1 MAKASSAA
9 QTAPVYQIKIVLMGS
24 DPEIWRRF
32 CVRSTIRLSRL
43 HDVVQV
49 VMGWTDSHLHAF
61 HVGKDTYQVPFPGFD
76 DMSFSPSARRSHDEG
91 KFTLG
96 DLLQRPRQK
105 LVYEY
110 DFGDSWQHG
119 LILEKVLPA
128 DPELKSALCLAGE
141 NACPPEDTGGLYGY
155 YHMLEALADPKHRDH
170 GHFLEWIDGSIAPKA
185 FDLAGVNRI
194 LKKIKG

>member
-61 HVGKDTYQVPFPGFD
+61 HVGKGTYQFVPWV
-76 DMSFSPSARRSHDEG
+76 
-91 KFTLG
+91 
-96 DLLQRPRQK
+96 Q
-105 LVYEY
+105 
-110 DFGDSWQHG
+110 
-119 LILEKVLPA
+119 
-128 DPELKSALCLAGE
+128 
-141 NACPPEDTGGLYGY
+141 
-155 YHMLEALADPKHRDH
+155 
-170 GHFLEWIDGSIAPKA
+170 
-185 FDLAGVNRI
+185 
-194 LKKIKG
+194 

>member
-1 MAKASSAA
+1 MAKVSSAA
-9 QTAPVYQIKIVLMGS
+9 QTAPVYQIKVVLMGS

-61 HVGKDTYQVPFPGFD
+61 HAGKDTYQVPFPGFD
-76 DMSFSPSARRSHDEG
+76 DMSFSMSKHRSHDER

-110 DFGDSWQHG
+110 DFGDSWHHG

-128 DPELKSALCLAGE
+128 DPELKAALCLAGE
-141 NACPPEDTGGLYGY
+141 NGCPLEDTGGLYGY
-155 YHMLEALADPKHRDH
+155 YHMLEALADPKHKDH
-170 GHFLEWIDGSIAPKA
+170 GHFLDWIDGPIDPKA

-194 LKKIKG
+194 LKKIKM